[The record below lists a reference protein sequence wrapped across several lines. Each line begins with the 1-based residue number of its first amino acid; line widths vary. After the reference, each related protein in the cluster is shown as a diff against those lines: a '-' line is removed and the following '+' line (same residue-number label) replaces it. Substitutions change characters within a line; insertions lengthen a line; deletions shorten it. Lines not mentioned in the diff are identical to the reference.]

1 MKHTDLFIG
10 NFPGCVVVAD
20 KSVMEHGDYK
30 KLAYISHA
38 GNVQYFVQ
46 QNNLPDFVLDA
57 IQRISKENRKKF
69 DENFERELSYGE
81 THPSSYRLLDRMLD
95 TLTPTEFLDFCK
107 KEICGVQNRCLALRE
122 IYTAR
127 C

>member
-10 NFPGCVVVAD
+10 NFPGCVVVSD

-30 KLAYISHA
+30 TLAHISHA

-46 QNNLPDFVLDA
+46 EGNLPGFVLDA
-57 IQRISKENRKKF
+57 IQRISKENRKEF
-69 DENFERELSYGE
+69 DENFERELRYGE
-81 THPSSYRLLDRMLD
+81 THPFSYRLLDRMLD
-95 TLTPTEFLDFCK
+95 TLTPAEFMDFCK
-107 KEICGVQNRCLALRE
+107 KEIHGVRDRCLALRE

>member
-20 KSVMEHGDYK
+20 KSVTVNGDYK
-30 KLAYISHA
+30 TLAHVSHA
-38 GNVQYFVQ
+38 GNVQLFVPEES
-46 QNNLPDFVLDA
+46 LPDFVQEA

-69 DENFERELSYGE
+69 DENFEKELRFGE
-81 THPSSYRLLDRMLD
+81 THPFSYRLLNRMLD
-95 TLTPTEFLDFCK
+95 TLTPAEFLDFCK
-107 KEICGVQNRCLALRE
+107 KEIHGVRDRCLALRE